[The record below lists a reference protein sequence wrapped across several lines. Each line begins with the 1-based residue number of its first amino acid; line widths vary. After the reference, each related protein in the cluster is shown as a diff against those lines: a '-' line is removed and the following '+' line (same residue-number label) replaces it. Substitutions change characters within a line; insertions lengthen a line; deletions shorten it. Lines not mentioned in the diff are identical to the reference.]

1 MLAITRKS
9 QEKVTFTLP
18 NGETIVVMLIGVHR
32 GNVRLGIDA
41 PRNVVISR
49 NELLE
54 NGSRDMGSYQA
65 R

>member
-1 MLAITRKS
+1 
-9 QEKVTFTLP
+9 
-18 NGETIVVMLIGVHR
+18 MLIEVHR

-49 NELLE
+49 NSLLE
-54 NGSRDMGSYQA
+54 NRSRDMGSYQA